1 MCIFANVWIAEEK
14 KDKVR
19 KEQSSYGVDDAD
31 AV

>member
-1 MCIFANVWIAEEK
+1 MCMFANVWTIEER